1 MDHTLHVGDALF
13 IVNIFVHGRIQ
24 KVDDMKPNRMKRK
37 LLAGQPAFGV
47 SVMIPSPHI
56 VEIVGR
62 LGFDWI
68 LIDCEHGS
76 ISIESAEL
84 MAMAAETAG
93 VTPIARPPMN
103 SFEAI
108 GQLMDR
114 GVMGVQVPH
123 VNAAEDARRAVQA
136 VKYHPVGN
144 RSLAAGVRSSSYGH
158 GTPMSEYAGISNDE
172 TLVCVQIEDGDAVDN
187 VEEIVEVEGVDVF
200 FVGPSDLSQSLG
212 FPGRPD
218 AQPVREAMDHVFST
232 VAAKGKISGSAGDV
246 DATRRY
252 LGQDVT
258 YLYTHLTTL
267 LASGA
272 GGYLNSVSG

>member
-1 MDHTLHVGDALF
+1 
-13 IVNIFVHGRIQ
+13 
-24 KVDDMKPNRMKRK
+24 
-37 LLAGQPAFGV
+37 
-47 SVMIPSPHI
+47 MIPSPHI
-56 VEIVGR
+56 VEIVGK

-84 MAMAAETAG
+84 MAMAAEAAG
-93 VTPIARPPMN
+93 VTPIARPPTN

-123 VNAAEDARRAVQA
+123 VNTMEDARRAVEA

-144 RSLAAGVRSSSYGH
+144 RSLAAGVRSSSYGQ
-158 GTPMSEYAGISNDE
+158 GMSMSEYSEISNAE
-172 TLVCVQIEDGDAVDN
+172 TLVCVQIEDAEAVDN
-187 VEEIVEVEGVDVF
+187 VDEIVEVEGVDVF

-212 FPGRPD
+212 FPGRND
-218 AQPVREAMDHVFST
+218 ARPVRQAMDHVFQT
-232 VAAKGKISGSAGDV
+232 VAANGQVSGSAGDV

-252 LGQDVT
+252 LEQGAT

-267 LASGA
+267 LSSGA
-272 GGYLNSVSG
+272 NSHLEAVSE

>member
-1 MDHTLHVGDALF
+1 MIA
-13 IVNIFVHGRIQ
+13 NS
-24 KVDDMKPNRMKRK
+24 MKRK
-37 LLAGQPAFGV
+37 LLSGQPAFGV

-56 VEIVGR
+56 VEIVGK

-84 MAMAAETAG
+84 MAMAAEASG
-93 VTPIARPPMN
+93 VTPIARPSVN

-114 GVMGVQVPH
+114 GMMGVQVPH
-123 VNAAEDARRAVQA
+123 VKTAEDARRAVEA

-144 RSLAAGVRSSSYGH
+144 RSLAAGVRSSSYGQ
-158 GTPMSEYAGISNDE
+158 GMSMSEYTEVSNAE
-172 TLVCVQIEDGDAVDN
+172 TLVCVQIEDAEAVDN
-187 VEEIVEVEGVDVF
+187 VHEIVEVEGVDVF

-218 AQPVREAMDHVFST
+218 AEPVRAAIDHVFKTIS
-232 VAAKGKISGSAGDV
+232 ANGKVSGSAGDAI
-246 DATRRY
+246 ATRRY
-252 LGQDVT
+252 LGQGVT
-258 YLYTHLTTL
+258 YLYTHLTNL
-267 LASGA
+267 MASGA
-272 GGYLNSVSG
+272 SSYLKNVSE

>member
-1 MDHTLHVGDALF
+1 M
-13 IVNIFVHGRIQ
+13 
-24 KVDDMKPNRMKRK
+24 DDMKTNLMKRK

-56 VEIVGR
+56 VEIVGK
-62 LGFDWI
+62 LGFDWV

-84 MAMAAETAG
+84 MAMAAEAAG
-93 VTPIARPPMN
+93 ATPIARPPMN

-114 GVMGVQVPH
+114 GMMGVQVPH
-123 VNAAEDARRAVQA
+123 VNTAADAQRAVEA

-158 GTPMSEYAGISNDE
+158 GMSMSEYTEMSNAE
-172 TLVCVQIEDGDAVDN
+172 TLVCVQIEDAEAVDN
-187 VEEIVEVEGVDVF
+187 VDEIVEVEGVDVF

-212 FPGRPD
+212 FPGRSD
-218 AQPVREAMDHVFST
+218 AQPVRNAMDHVFKT
-232 VAAKGKISGSAGDV
+232 IAANGKVSGCAGDV
-246 DATRRY
+246 NATRRY
-252 LGQDVT
+252 LDQGVS

-272 GGYLNSVSG
+272 NSHLEAVSG

>member
-1 MDHTLHVGDALF
+1 M
-13 IVNIFVHGRIQ
+13 N
-24 KVDDMKPNRMKRK
+24 PNRMKRK
-37 LLAGQPAFGV
+37 LLAGQPVFGV

-56 VEIVGR
+56 VEIVGQ
-62 LGFDWI
+62 LGFDWV

-84 MAMAAETAG
+84 MAMAAEAAG
-93 VTPIARPPMN
+93 VTPIARPPTN

-114 GVMGVQVPH
+114 GMMGVQVPH
-123 VNAAEDARRAVQA
+123 VNTADDARRAVEA
-136 VKYHPVGN
+136 VKYHPEGN
-144 RSLAAGVRSSSYGH
+144 RSLAAGVRSSSYGQ
-158 GTPMSEYAGISNDE
+158 GMSMSDYAAISNAE
-172 TLVCVQIEDGDAVDN
+172 TLVCVQIEDAEAVEN
-187 VEEIVEVEGVDVF
+187 VDEIVKVEGVDVF

-218 AQPVREAMDHVFST
+218 AQPVREAIDHVFKTIASN
-232 VAAKGKISGSAGDV
+232 GKISGSAGDV
-246 DATRRY
+246 EATRRY
-252 LGQDVT
+252 LGQGVT

-272 GGYLNSVSG
+272 SDYLKRVAE

>member
-1 MDHTLHVGDALF
+1 
-13 IVNIFVHGRIQ
+13 
-24 KVDDMKPNRMKRK
+24 MKPNLMKRK

-56 VEIVGR
+56 VEIIGQ
-62 LGFDWI
+62 LGFDWV

-84 MAMAAETAG
+84 MAMAAEAAG
-93 VTPIARPPMN
+93 VTPIARPPIN

-114 GVMGVQVPH
+114 GIMGVQVPH
-123 VNAAEDARRAVQA
+123 VNTAEDAQLAVEA

-144 RSLAAGVRSSSYGH
+144 RSLAAGVRSSSYGQ
-158 GTPMSEYAGISNDE
+158 GMSMSEYSGTSNVE
-172 TLVCVQIEDGDAVDN
+172 TLVCVQIEDAEAVDN
-187 VEEIVEVEGVDVF
+187 VDKIVEVEGVDVF

-218 AQPVREAMDHVFST
+218 AQPVREAMDHVFKT
-232 VAAKGKISGSAGDV
+232 VAAKGKVAGSAGNV

-252 LGQDVT
+252 LGQGVT
-258 YLYTHLTTL
+258 YLYSHLTTL

-272 GGYLNSVSG
+272 RGYLESASE